1 VSQDALYF
9 IHMTDTHIK
18 APGEKN
24 FLNLDMTARLRAV
37 FAHVKTLSLRP
48 AFFVISGD
56 LTHEGDMADYRHL
69 RAVLDEEI
77 APFNAPVF
85 VALGNHDHRGPF
97 REGYLGDTPEETAYY
112 FEETISGLRLI
123 VLDTE
128 ISSEGEKV
136 EGRLDAEQLAWLKSV
151 LATPAVRGTI
161 LVLHHPA
168 LPNALRL
175 LDDHLLTNPDDL
187 AEVIH
192 DTDVIGLLSG
202 HIHFSSVGSF
212 HGITSAALAAVAFNL
227 DPTTPTSMRFL
238 DNSGFNLVMVRD
250 QHMIVQPMLLPG
262 EHREVFRWE
271 VGSSLQH
278 VGEQQATLP
287 DEMQA

>member
-1 VSQDALYF
+1 MSQDALYF

-18 APGEKN
+18 APDQKN

-37 FAHVKTLSLRP
+37 FAYVKTLSLQP

-56 LTHEGDMADYRHL
+56 LTHEGDTADYQHL
-69 RAVLDEEI
+69 RAVLDEET
-77 APFNAPVF
+77 AHFNVPVF

-97 REGYLGDTPEETAYY
+97 REGYLRETPEETAYY
-112 FEETISGLRLI
+112 FEQTIDGLRLI

-151 LATPAVRGTI
+151 LATPAARGTI

-168 LPNALRL
+168 LPNPLRL
-175 LDDHLLTNPDDL
+175 LDNHLLTNPNDL
-187 AEVIH
+187 AEAIR

-202 HIHFSSVGSF
+202 HIHFSSVGTF
-212 HGITSAALAAVAFNL
+212 HGVTSAALAGVAFNL
-227 DPTTPTSMRFL
+227 DPTTATSMRFL
-238 DNSGFNLVMVRD
+238 DSIGFNLVMVRD
-250 QHMIVQPMLLPG
+250 QHMIVQPMMLPG

-271 VGSSLQH
+271 VGSSLQQ
-278 VGEQQATLP
+278 VAEQQTTLP

>member
-1 VSQDALYF
+1 MSQDTLYF

-18 APGEKN
+18 APDAKG
-24 FLNLDMTARLRAV
+24 FLNLDMTAKLRAV
-37 FAHVKTLSLRP
+37 FAQVRTLSVRP

-56 LTHEGDMADYRHL
+56 LTHEGDTADYQHL
-69 RAVLDEEI
+69 RAVLDEE
-77 APFNAPVF
+77 AADFDAPVF

-97 REGYLGDTPEETAYY
+97 REGYLGEAPAETAYY
-112 FEETISGLRLI
+112 FETMIDGLRLI

-151 LATPAVRGTI
+151 LATPSERGTI

-168 LPNALRL
+168 LPNTLRL
-175 LDDHLLTNPDDL
+175 LDDHLLTNPADL
-187 AEVIH
+187 AEAIRG
-192 DTDVIGLLSG
+192 TDVIGLLSG

-212 HGITSAALAAVAFNL
+212 HGVPSAALAGVAFNL
-227 DPTTPTSMRFL
+227 DPTTPTAMRFL
-238 DNSGFNLVMVRD
+238 DSSGFNLVMVRD
-250 QHMIVQPMLLPG
+250 RQMIVQPMMLPG
-262 EHREVFRWE
+262 DHTEVFRWE

-278 VGEQQATLP
+278 VAENQTALP

>member
-1 VSQDALYF
+1 MSQDNLYF

-18 APGEKN
+18 APGQKN
-24 FLNLDMTARLRAV
+24 LLNLDMTAKLRAV
-37 FAHVKTLSLRP
+37 FAQVKTLSVKP

-56 LTHEGDMADYRHL
+56 LAHEGDTADYQHL
-69 RAVLDEEI
+69 RAVLDEET
-77 APFNAPVF
+77 ADFNAPVF

-97 REGYLGDTPEETAYY
+97 REGYLGQTPEETAYY
-112 FEETISGLRLI
+112 FEQTIDGLRLI

-136 EGRLDAEQLAWLKSV
+136 EGRLDAEQLTWLKSV
-151 LATPAVRGTI
+151 LATPAERGTI

-187 AEVIH
+187 AEAIR

-212 HGITSAALAAVAFNL
+212 HGVPSAALAGVAFNL
-227 DPTTPTSMRFL
+227 DPTTATSMRFM
-238 DNSGFNLVMVRD
+238 DSSGFNLGMVRD
-250 QHMIVQPMLLPG
+250 HHMIVQPMMLPG

-271 VGSSLQH
+271 VDSALKP
-278 VGEQQATLP
+278 VAEQPVAIP
-287 DEMQA
+287 DELQA